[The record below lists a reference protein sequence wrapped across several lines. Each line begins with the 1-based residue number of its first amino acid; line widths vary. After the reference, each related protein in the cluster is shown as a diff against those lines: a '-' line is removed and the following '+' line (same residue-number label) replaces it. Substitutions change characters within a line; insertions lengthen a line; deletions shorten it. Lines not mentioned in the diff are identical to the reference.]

1 MCESCEKRLKA
12 KVCVPDKW
20 KDGAQN
26 TNDVRGLGGSDL
38 SNGSIAKSSSA
49 SGGKVGRTNK
59 ALERLKASETW
70 VPKKTICRI
79 CKSKTQVNMNFC
91 NDCAHKK
98 GICTM
103 CGKKVVDT
111 SMHKMTV
118 K

>member
-1 MCESCEKRLKA
+1 MVCESCEKRLKA

-26 TNDVRGLGGSDL
+26 TNELKVGGGS
-38 SNGSIAKSSSA
+38 KVSSA
-49 SGGKVGRTNK
+49 TGEKVGKTNK
-59 ALERLKASETW
+59 ALEKLKASETW
-70 VPKKTICRI
+70 IPKETICRI

-98 GICTM
+98 GICAM